1 MSLYFYTQPVENS
14 LFNDVFGDDLFDCL
28 VPRTTFGYPCHGRR
42 ICHRNQFRNLENQ
55 LNKIFNDDNFKLV
68 NFAPKIN
75 LSEDEKNYYIHADL
89 PGLTKDQVKMELNED
104 RILTI
109 SGEREFIYNN
119 DDEKNEKEQEQK
131 NVQENV
137 QKQENEEEQQNIS
150 TETTGTTENNEM
162 ETEPTGEKQETDET
176 TENKNEKETRQYRI
190 KECSYGTFSRSFQ
203 IPEDANIENIQAKM
217 ENGVLEVIINKIET
231 PKNQNRTIQIQ

>member
-14 LFNDVFGDDLFDCL
+14 LFNDVFGDDLFDSL
-28 VPRTTFGYPCHGRR
+28 IPRKAFGHPCHHGRHGHHG
-42 ICHRNQFRNLENQ
+42 HRACIRNPYRNLENQ
-55 LNKIFNDDNFKLV
+55 LNKIFNEDNFKLV

-75 LSEDEKNYYIHADL
+75 YSEDEKNYYIHADL

-109 SGEREFIYNN
+109 SGEREFIYDNN
-119 DDEKNEKEQEQK
+119 NENNEKEQEQE
-131 NVQENV
+131 QE
-137 QKQENEEEQQNIS
+137 QENIS
-150 TETTGTTENNEM
+150 TETTETTETTENNEM
-162 ETEPTGEKQETDET
+162 ETEPTNEKQEKDEN
-176 TENKNEKETRQYRI
+176 TEDKNEKETRQYRI

-231 PKNQNRTIQIQ
+231 PKNQNRIIQIQ

>member
-28 VPRTTFGYPCHGRR
+28 VPRKAFGHPCHGHHG
-42 ICHRNQFRNLENQ
+42 HRACLKNPYRNLEKQ
-55 LNKIFNDDNFKLV
+55 LNKIFNEDNFKLV

-75 LSEDEKNYYIHADL
+75 FSEDEKNYYIHADL
-89 PGLTKDQVKMELNED
+89 PGLTKDQIKMELNED

-109 SGEREFIYNN
+109 SGEREFIYDNN
-119 DDEKNEKEQEQK
+119 NEKNEKE
-131 NVQENV
+131 
-137 QKQENEEEQQNIS
+137 QKQENEEENQ
-150 TETTGTTENNEM
+150 NNEM
-162 ETEPTGEKQETDET
+162 ETEPTDEKQETDET
-176 TENKNEKETRQYRI
+176 KENKNEKETRQYRI

>member
-14 LFNDVFGDDLFDCL
+14 LFNDVFGDDLFDSL
-28 VPRTTFGYPCHGRR
+28 IPRKAFGHPCHHGRHG
-42 ICHRNQFRNLENQ
+42 HRSCIRNPYRNLENQ
-55 LNKIFNDDNFKLV
+55 LNKIFNEDNFKLV
-68 NFAPKIN
+68 NFTPEIN

-119 DDEKNEKEQEQK
+119 SNEKEQEK
-131 NVQENV
+131 EQE
-137 QKQENEEEQQNIS
+137 QEQNIS
-150 TETTGTTENNEM
+150 TETTETTENNEM
-162 ETEPTGEKQETDET
+162 ETEPTNEKQETDEN

>member
-14 LFNDVFGDDLFDCL
+14 LFNDVFGNDLFDCL

-42 ICHRNQFRNLENQ
+42 ACHRNPCRNLEKQ
-55 LNKIFNDDNFKLV
+55 LYKIFNDDNFKLV
-68 NFAPKIN
+68 NFDPKIN
-75 LSEDEKNYYIHADL
+75 FSEDEKNYYIHADL
-89 PGLTKDQVKMELNED
+89 PGLTKDKVKMELNED

-109 SGEREFIYNN
+109 SGEREFIYDNN
-119 DDEKNEKEQEQK
+119 NERDENKKEQEQ
-131 NVQENV
+131 
-137 QKQENEEEQQNIS
+137 ENEKEKQ
-150 TETTGTTENNEM
+150 NNEM
-162 ETEPTGEKQETDET
+162 EIEPTGEKQETDET
-176 TENKNEKETRQYRI
+176 KENKNEKETRQYRI

-217 ENGVLEVIINKIET
+217 ENGVLDVIINKIEI

>member
-109 SGEREFIYNN
+109 SGEREFIYDNN
-119 DDEKNEKEQEQK
+119 NEKNEKEQEQE
-131 NVQENV
+131 QE
-137 QKQENEEEQQNIS
+137 NIS
-150 TETTGTTENNEM
+150 TETTETTENNEM
-162 ETEPTGEKQETDET
+162 ETTPTDEKQETNET
-176 TENKNEKETRQYRI
+176 KENKNEKETRQYRI

>member
-1 MSLYFYTQPVENS
+1 MSLYFYTKPVENS
-14 LFNDVFGDDLFDCL
+14 LFNDVFGDDLFDSL
-28 VPRTTFGYPCHGRR
+28 VPRTVFGYPCHGRVYR
-42 ICHRNQFRNLENQ
+42 RNPYRNLENQ
-55 LNKIFNDDNFKLV
+55 LNKIFNDDHFKLV

-75 LSEDEKNYYIHADL
+75 FSEDEKNYYIHADL

-109 SGEREFIYNN
+109 SGEREYNYDN
-119 DDEKNEKEQEQK
+119 SNERDENKKEQE
-131 NVQENV
+131 QENV

-150 TETTGTTENNEM
+150 TETTESTENNEM
-162 ETEPTGEKQETDET
+162 ETELTSEKLETDET
-176 TENKNEKETRQYRI
+176 KESKNEKETRQYRI

-203 IPEDANIENIQAKM
+203 IPEDANVENIQAKM

-231 PKNQNRTIQIQ
+231 PKNQNCTIQIQ